1 MKVWYQKS
9 VLNGYVIVTHLG
21 EDENGNMTYDMACF
35 ENMWDAIN
43 FFRS

>member
-1 MKVWYQKS
+1 MKIWYQKS
-9 VLNGYVIVTHLG
+9 VLNGYVIIVPLG
-21 EDENGNMTYDMACF
+21 ENENGKMDYSMHCF